1 MSPAVILRALSPIQV
16 GDIVPG
22 TTGGQKLALRRV
34 ARPSAEQARILAA
47 LELTLPERLSP
58 DRLLSRRP
66 GPLRRQKPRGN

>member
-16 GDIVPG
+16 GDIVLG
-22 TTGGQKLALRRV
+22 TTGGQMLALRRV

-58 DRLLSRRP
+58 NRLLS
-66 GPLRRQKPRGN
+66 